1 VRKYII
7 SLLLVAVL
15 VTPLFATTT
24 NKIHDFATGIM
35 HSADTISFTPTVEI
49 TSTNVQDAVGG
60 LGSTLTSYATKAY
73 VNGTDENIINTLLPL
88 KANITYVNGTDE
100 TIINTYLP
108 LKASITYVNGT
119 DENIINTLLPAKA
132 NASYVTGS
140 TETALLT
147 HTGNSTNPHGMTIS
161 NLPTL
166 SGTNTFTGANNFTGP
181 VSLTDG
187 TNTSTIIPPFRTDK
201 SKCNLLVD
209 FDNSLVDKTRGIT
222 PTGYST
228 ANMWSNGW
236 VNDTIAVGTAT
247 SLGGTF
253 KTFDGDRGK
262 FGGGIAVEESRSNLY
277 LQSSDLT
284 VTWTTE
290 NCSVSLDSTLPDGRK
305 KYKITAT
312 GDGNFYITQVLTFSA
327 TSYTFSATIINTTG
341 HSFFMNDGNTNAI
354 LDSTNYSKLTRI
366 YGTISASAGTR
377 NSLVGLAGAHSGD
390 YIYVTSP
397 QVEAGAF
404 PTSYIATTTAA
415 VTRPVEKIEYYFAN
429 PFVQNQSFS
438 WTCWVKENY
447 QSFENQCPIVST
459 SGYTSVFDI
468 YRKTVNTQTFVF
480 RANDTTGSDIT
491 LPAFDTNWHL
501 WTMTSDGTNVYFYVD
516 AVLIASKAMTTTS
529 NTYAKVLFQNNGSSF
544 NNFVL
549 FNYTLTLAEIKQI
562 YYSNKPIMCEGSVK
576 KEDIT
581 RTFAG
586 DPNNDFA
593 PMYLNEMVWDSTN
606 SKWYKSKGVLSNAAF
621 DTGSWILLN

>member
-1 VRKYII
+1 MKRFILSI
-7 SLLLVAVL
+7 LLIAAIVA
-15 VTPLFATTT
+15 PLSAATT

-49 TSTNVQDAVGG
+49 TSTNVQEAISGV
-60 LGSTLTSYATKAY
+60 GSTYATKAY
-73 VNGTDENIINTLLPL
+73 VNGTDENIINTFLPL

-166 SGTNTFTGANNFTGP
+166 SGTNTFTGTNNFTGP

-201 SKCNLLVD
+201 SKCELLVD

-247 SLGGTF
+247 NLGGTF
-253 KTFDGDRGK
+253 KTFNGDRGK
-262 FGGGIAVEESRSNLY
+262 FGGGIAVEEARTNHFVYSDSLTTTSSGWTHTGVTVTLDRVLADGRNLY
-277 LQSSDLT
+277 KIAG
-284 VTWTTE
+284 TTG
-290 NCSVSLDSTLPDGRK
+290 SIIR
-305 KYKITAT
+305 
-312 GDGNFYITQVLTFSA
+312 QVLTPTGGIYTQTWFLMA
-327 TSYTFSATIINTTG
+327 GDLTSIKIFQNDDFINTSPTITNTLTRYTLTG
-341 HSFFMNDGNTNAI
+341 HHNT
-354 LDSTNYSKLTRI
+354 S
-366 YGTISASAGTR
+366 GGG
-377 NSLVGLAGAHSGD
+377 VGLKFLGNG
-390 YIYVTSP
+390 YIYACSP
-397 QVEAGAF
+397 QLEAGSFA
-404 PTSYIATTTAA
+404 TSYIATTSAA
-415 VTRPVEKIEYYFAN
+415 VTRPVGVLSY
-429 PFVQNQSFS
+429 SFPNTLS
-438 WTCWVKENY
+438 YNSAFSYSFWIQENSQAQY
-447 QSFENQCPIVST
+447 GKKFTINKASGSFT
-459 SGYTSVFDI
+459 YTIF
-468 YRKTVNTQTFVF
+468 RKTASSQTFTI
-480 RANDTTGSDIT
+480 RANEDTGVDFTMPS
-491 LPAFDTNWHL
+491 FDTNWHL
-501 WTMTSDGTNVYFYVD
+501 WTFTSDGTTFKVYVD
-516 AVLIASKAMTTTS
+516 ATLVTSRAVATADTAPYTGVNASGGG
-529 NTYAKVLFQNNGSSF
+529 GSSVL
-544 NNFVL
+544 NNFVML
-549 FNYTLTLAEIKQI
+549 NYCLTAAEIKQI
-562 YYSNKPIMCEGSVK
+562 YYSNQPVMCEGAVK
-576 KEDIT
+576 KDDIT

-621 DTGSWILLN
+621 DTGAWILLN